1 MRRRKFRSLL
11 AGLAAAVS
19 ISGAAVAFTP
29 SPALAIAVP
38 PCDDHAV
45 YWNDVLLAA
54 YRSVGGA
61 PTVLSRA
68 GAMMHLAMYDTAVS
82 LGMTGTPYIAKV
94 PKSSEFDYDTIANYD
109 TAAFRMLQNVFPSF
123 DFSQYFTVARQGCPK
138 VEPGPKGF
146 STDVATTV
154 VQNIM
159 NARANDGSATTTGY
173 TPQIVAGQ
181 WRPTDG
187 NSAVTPNWGLVKPF
201 ALTSGSQFRP
211 PLPGGF
217 STISAMLTSSAYA
230 TQVNEIKRIGSATA
244 STADRTA
251 DQTTAAFFWAN
262 DLNGTYKPPGQLYK
276 ITQIVANARTGTNK
290 IKLFALVSLA
300 MADAAITAWDAKY
313 DTSIDLWRPETAIHE
328 PQSDNNSATTP
339 DGSWQPLSVDRNGV
353 HFSPAFP
360 AYISGHATF
369 GAAWAGIMKRY
380 YGTDAVTFTATTE
393 DPQASGVTR
402 TFTSFS
408 AAATE
413 DALSRLWLGVH
424 YRWDAEYGLSSGDNV
439 ANYVFANYLR

>member
-1 MRRRKFRSLL
+1 MRRRKFRSIL

-68 GAMMHLAMYDTAVS
+68 GAMVHLAMYDTAVS
-82 LGMTGTPYIAKV
+82 LGMTGNAYIAKV
-94 PKSSEFDYDTIANYD
+94 PKSGEFDYDTIANYD

-159 NARANDGSATTTGY
+159 NARANDGSANNAAY

-181 WRPTDG
+181 WRPTDATPAA
-187 NSAVTPNWGLVKPF
+187 SPNWGLVKPF

-230 TQVNEIKRIGSATA
+230 AQVNEVKRVGSAAA

-251 DQTTAAFFWAN
+251 DQTTAAYFWAN
-262 DLNGTYKPPGQLYK
+262 DVNGTYKPPGQLYK
-276 ITQIVANARTGTNK
+276 ITADIAKSRPGAFRV
-290 IKLFALVSLA
+290 KLFALVA
-300 MADAAITAWDAKY
+300 MARTQSLPADAPFSLFAVGRMAGWHAHAIEQLQTGKLIRPRARYVGVRPAK
-313 DTSIDLWRPETAIHE
+313 T
-328 PQSDNNSATTP
+328 
-339 DGSWQPLSVDRNGV
+339 
-353 HFSPAFP
+353 
-360 AYISGHATF
+360 
-369 GAAWAGIMKRY
+369 
-380 YGTDAVTFTATTE
+380 
-393 DPQASGVTR
+393 
-402 TFTSFS
+402 
-408 AAATE
+408 
-413 DALSRLWLGVH
+413 
-424 YRWDAEYGLSSGDNV
+424 
-439 ANYVFANYLR
+439 